1 MLVNIHMVLAVL
13 LVAAMTAV
21 VMHLK
26 APLHAVAD
34 RAPRLI
40 AAFIGPHTR
49 SGTRPGERLTDA
61 ALPRLTSHKEHSPM
75 TTRPSLLRSIP
86 FWILLVGSL
95 ATAAVGAWLTV
106 DKLAVMSVGLTAGT
120 ATPVDVYVGQV
131 WAIIGGIL
139 LATGIL
145 GLALALVTR
154 RRSARSSL

>member
-1 MLVNIHMVLAVL
+1 
-13 LVAAMTAV
+13 MTV
-21 VMHLK
+21 
-26 APLHAVAD
+26 
-34 RAPRLI
+34 
-40 AAFIGPHTR
+40 
-49 SGTRPGERLTDA
+49 
-61 ALPRLTSHKEHSPM
+61 
-75 TTRPSLLRSIP
+75 RPSLVRSIP

-145 GLALALVTR
+145 GLALTLVTAVI
-154 RRSARSSL
+154 RSFVPVTDVEIIEALDWSDDKDALENAPVAEETRVTEAAPVVEAEPAPQR

>member
-1 MLVNIHMVLAVL
+1 
-13 LVAAMTAV
+13 MTV
-21 VMHLK
+21 
-26 APLHAVAD
+26 
-34 RAPRLI
+34 
-40 AAFIGPHTR
+40 
-49 SGTRPGERLTDA
+49 
-61 ALPRLTSHKEHSPM
+61 
-75 TTRPSLLRSIP
+75 RPSLVRSIP

-145 GLALALVTR
+145 GLALTVVTAVIRSFVPVTDVEIIEALDWSDDEDSLENTPIAAETPVTEAAPVVEAEPAPQR
-154 RRSARSSL
+154 